1 MPSLSTLWIYIIQ
14 GLAFGAVYAVTGTGL
29 VVLYRTTGVVNLAF
43 GAIGTISAHIAWSFL
58 GGNLA
63 KPSPKGV
70 GFRLLGYPLL
80 VAAAAG
86 ITLLYGVWLAPKLSR
101 RDPLVKALG
110 MVGVALLLLG
120 FMKERWDTSKPRGL
134 PIPVRTFKVGGAV
147 VTTTQLAALV
157 FSVVVVLLVNLFL
170 AKSATGTAMRAV
182 ANDREVSSMLGV
194 PVRRIEAIAWLA
206 SGVICG
212 LVYLMLPDLFNGL
225 DQGILT
231 WFVIGALAGAIVGQ
245 FRSLWVTFA
254 ASIVIGVVESGLAA
268 FDHGALKFLS
278 TFRKMTPF
286 VIAVIAI
293 LWISRRRTVVL
304 AGREMR

>member
-1 MPSLSTLWIYIIQ
+1 MPSLGTLWPYIIQ
-14 GLAFGAVYAVTGTGL
+14 GLAFGGVYAVTGTGL

-43 GAIGTISAHIAWSFL
+43 GAIGTIAAHAAWSVL
-58 GGNLA
+58 GGTLA
-63 KPSPKGV
+63 NPSPKGV
-70 GFRLLGYPLL
+70 GWRLLGYPAL
-80 VAAAAG
+80 VAVSAG
-86 ITLLYGVWLAPKLSR
+86 ITLLYGMWIAPKLSR

-120 FMKERWDTSKPRGL
+120 FMKERWDTSKPRAL
-134 PIPVRTFKVGGAV
+134 PIPRRTFKVGGAV
-147 VTTTQLAALV
+147 VTTTQVLALV
-157 FSVVVVLLVNLFL
+157 FALAVVLLVSLFL
-170 AKSATGTAMRAV
+170 TKSSTGTAMRAI
-182 ANDREVSSMLGV
+182 ANDREVSALLGV
-194 PVRRIEAIAWLA
+194 PVRRIEGLAWLA
-206 SGVICG
+206 SGTICG

-245 FRSLWVTFA
+245 FRSLWVTFG

-268 FDHGALKFLS
+268 FNHGSVKFLS
-278 TFRKMTPF
+278 TFRKLTPF
-286 VIAVIAI
+286 VVAVVAI